1 MTNDQ
6 EQVCASPEDQ
16 DAVMFIGD
24 TTCTLSEVFDLT
36 HHLSA
41 NPIGNTQRNANGV
54 LQFTYDKRMQ
64 LIGEKCKEMVI
75 DFRKI
80 KTEIP
85 RAIK

>member
-1 MTNDQ
+1 MPNDH
-6 EQVCASPEDQ
+6 EQVCESPEDQ

-24 TTCTLSEVFDLT
+24 TTLSEVFDLT

-41 NPIGNTQRNANGV
+41 NPIGNTQRNANSV
-54 LQFTYDKRMQ
+54 LQFAYDKRMK